1 MADEEMLEE
10 VQVITITDDNGEEEY
25 YIEDV
30 AIDFNGKTF
39 TVLVPVGEEGDAAED
54 GEAIIARVD
63 TESRDVQ
70 YALKEAGIPSI
81 HIETDYDDNDAEQLR
96 TRVGAFIEMLG

>member
-63 TESRDVQ
+63 TEN
-70 YALKEAGIPSI
+70 G
-81 HIETDYDDNDAEQLR
+81 ETVYVAPTDEEFDGVLAKYNAMC
-96 TRVGAFIEMLG
+96 TAFVFY